1 MLAWGIRRCE
11 LMAGDVRFDAVV
23 GVVGGEAERHVVLHD
38 PLVAHLGACLARVAG
53 RDTTHERAG
62 DQLAAAICTAAST
75 SQANPLLRGLEG
87 SCALLSKLAEKPR
100 SCACAAHG

>member
-1 MLAWGIRRCE
+1 
-11 LMAGDVRFDAVV
+11 MAGGVRFDAVV

-53 RDTTHERAG
+53 RDTAHERAG
-62 DQLAAAICTAAST
+62 DQLTAAICTAAST

-87 SCALLSKLAEKPR
+87 SCALLSKLAAAEKLR
-100 SCACAAHG
+100 VCCARLSGE